1 MRTKATLPSLSRRS
15 LLKASALTGG
25 GLLLGVSLSD
35 KGATTS
41 EISDG
46 VLNAF
51 IRIDRAGLVTM
62 VMPSVEMGQGAYT
75 SVAMLLAE
83 ELDVG
88 LERVTVEHAPTDA
101 KDYANPAFRTQMT
114 GGSTTIM
121 AWYLPLRTAG
131 AKARMMLIDAAAH
144 RWSLAPSA
152 LTTKAGKVMHPAS
165 GRSLDYGALADAA
178 ARITPPTN
186 PVLKASRDFTLI
198 GTPAKR
204 VDTPDKV
211 NGKAVYGID
220 VMLPGMRFATF
231 ASSPVLGGKVRSVD
245 SRLAASLPGVRQ
257 IVVLADMVAVIADH
271 MWSAMTGLEAL
282 TIDWTPGAFAT
293 LDQNAL
299 WAGQE
304 RASLGRGV
312 VAETHGD
319 ARANLTGGGL
329 YETLFELPFLAH
341 VAMEPMN
348 CTVHVHDG
356 ACDVWVGT
364 QVMGKAQ
371 DVAAQEAGVD
381 PARVTIHN
389 HLIGGGFG
397 RRLEVDGIAKAVR
410 IARHVEGPL
419 KVVWSRE
426 EDVRQD
432 FFRPL
437 YHLRTRAKVE
447 DGVVKAWHHRITG
460 PSILSRFLPAAMSKG
475 VDIDAVDGAVETAY
489 DFPHMLVE
497 FVRAEIPA
505 VPISFWRGVG
515 PNANVFA
522 TEGMLDKI
530 AHDQNVDPVVLRRRM
545 VKSKPRARAVLE
557 LAVVKSTWFAPLP
570 GAPAGLRTG
579 RGIALMAAFGSF
591 VATVAEVDVADDGEV
606 RVRRMVVV
614 ADVGA
619 IVNPD
624 TLEAQMQGG
633 SVFGLAAIL
642 HGEITVE
649 GGRIQQS
656 NFHDYRVTRIDEMPV
671 IECHM
676 VHNDEKPGGIGEPAT
691 VTAQA
696 AIANAVF
703 AATGVQLSRMPI
715 NRALIARNVA

>member
-1 MRTKATLPSLSRRS
+1 MSRRS
-15 LLKASALTGG
+15 LLKAGALAGG
-25 GLLLGVSLSD
+25 GLLLGVSLD
-35 KGATTS
+35 GRGATASATS
-41 EISDG
+41 VG
-46 VLNAF
+46 ALNAF
-51 IRIDRAGLVTM
+51 IRIDLSGAVTM
-62 VMPSVEMGQGAYT
+62 TMPSVEMGQGAYT

-88 LERVTVEHAPTDA
+88 LDQVTVEHAPTDA

-131 AKARMMLIDAAAH
+131 ARARSMLVEAAAR
-144 RWSLAPSA
+144 RWSLPPSA
-152 LTTKAGKVMHPAS
+152 LTTKAGKVVHQAS

-178 ARITPPTN
+178 ARITLSGD

-245 SRLAASLPGVRQ
+245 SKVAAGLPGVTQ
-257 IVVLADMVAVIADH
+257 IVVLDDMVAVVADH
-271 MWSAMTGLEAL
+271 MWSAMKGLEAL
-282 TIDWTPGAFAT
+282 SIEWSPGAFAS
-293 LDQNAL
+293 LDQDAL

-304 RASLGRGV
+304 RAALGKGV

-319 ARANLTGGGL
+319 APGNLVGEGL

-356 ACDVWVGT
+356 QCEVWVGT

-371 DVAAQEAGVD
+371 DVAAKEAGVD
-381 PARVTIHN
+381 VARVTINN

-410 IARHVEGPL
+410 IARHVEGPV
-419 KVVWSRE
+419 KIVWSRE

-432 FFRPL
+432 YFRPL

-447 DGVVKAWHHRITG
+447 GGVVKAWHHRITG
-460 PSILSRFLPAAMSKG
+460 PSILARFLPAAVSKG
-475 VDIDAVDGAVETAY
+475 VDVDAVDGAVETAY
-489 DFPHMLVE
+489 DFPNTLVE

-530 AHDQNVDPVVLRRRM
+530 AHDLKVDPVVLRRRM
-545 VKSKPRARAVLE
+545 VNAKPRARAVLE
-557 LAVVKSTWFAPLP
+557 LAVAKSAWSAPLP
-570 GAPAGLRTG
+570 VAAAGLRTG

-591 VATVAEVDVADDGEV
+591 VATVAEVEVADDGEV
-606 RVRRMVVV
+606 WVRRLVVA

-642 HGEITVE
+642 HGEITIE
-649 GGRIQQS
+649 SGRVKQS
-656 NFHDYRVTRIDEMPV
+656 NFHDYRVTRIDEMPT

-676 VHNDEKPGGIGEPAT
+676 VRNDEKPGGIGEPAT
-691 VTAQA
+691 VAAQA

-715 NRALIARNVA
+715 NRALIARDAA